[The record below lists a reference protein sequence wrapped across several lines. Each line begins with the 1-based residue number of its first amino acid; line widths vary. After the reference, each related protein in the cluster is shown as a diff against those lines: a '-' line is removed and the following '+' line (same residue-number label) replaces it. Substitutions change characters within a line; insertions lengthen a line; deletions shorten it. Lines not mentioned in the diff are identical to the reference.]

1 MPIERKRKRTKVFKR
16 DPMRPA
22 KPALLGGLK
31 PRDHSK
37 RARSK
42 DLLQKLPEDRED
54 MVIDNH
60 LLARKIA
67 HDMVSRHN
75 LLRAGE
81 SYDDIESEAFIGL
94 IKAAMRFDPNRLS
107 PMGTPVKFSSFAVVY
122 IRGEILH
129 YLRDRTYLLKISHS
143 TKEIWQKGK
152 NFHYAGMPA
161 IKIAETL
168 EIPLERWLLASA
180 SCSGPPMPIMDHAKL
195 VDPPEVE
202 ETYMQPYIDAG
213 VAKLDALPLPQRL
226 AILKDLS
233 GKTVRKLSP
242 LTREFLLA

>member
-1 MPIERKRKRTKVFKR
+1 MAPERKRKRTKVFKR
-16 DPMRPA
+16 DPMKPA
-22 KPALLGGLK
+22 KPALVGGLK
-31 PRDHSK
+31 PREHNK

-81 SYDDIESEAFIGL
+81 SYDDIEAEAFIGL
-94 IKAAMRFDPNRLS
+94 IKAAMRFNPNHLS

-129 YLRDRTYLLKISHS
+129 YLRDRTYLIHISHS
-143 TKEIWQKGK
+143 TKDIWQKGK
-152 NFHYAGMPA
+152 NHHYAGMPA
-161 IKIAETL
+161 ILIAEKLGVTL
-168 EIPLERWLLASA
+168 EQWLLASG
-180 SCSGPPMPIMDHAKL
+180 SCSGPPMPIMEHAKL

-202 ETYMQPYIDAG
+202 ETYIQPYIDAG
-213 VAKLDALPLPQRL
+213 MARLEKLPMPQKL

-233 GKTVRKLSP
+233 GKTVRNPSQITKD
-242 LTREFLLA
+242 FLMS